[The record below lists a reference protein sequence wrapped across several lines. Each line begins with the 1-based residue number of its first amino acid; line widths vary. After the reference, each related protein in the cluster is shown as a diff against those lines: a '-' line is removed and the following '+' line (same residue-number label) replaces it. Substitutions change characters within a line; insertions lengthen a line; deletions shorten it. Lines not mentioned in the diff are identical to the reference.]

1 MATEYLIYTDASAD
15 IAPEFLKNENI
26 YFVPM
31 RYMVG
36 DEERICEALE
46 RGSISE
52 KIL

>member
-15 IAPEFLKNENI
+15 IDPEFLKNENI
-26 YFVPM
+26 HFVPM

-46 RGSISE
+46 E
-52 KIL
+52 EAFLKKFA